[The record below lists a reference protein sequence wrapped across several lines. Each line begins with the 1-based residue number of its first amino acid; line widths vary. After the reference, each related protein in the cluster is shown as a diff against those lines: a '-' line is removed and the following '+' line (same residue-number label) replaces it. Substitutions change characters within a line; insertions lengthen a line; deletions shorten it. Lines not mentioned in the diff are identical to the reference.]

1 MLPKVQALVKKGS
14 NSEKK
19 DSFYDVDR
27 LNTDAWT
34 NGGGDLTTLLQKNFS
49 VVYLCY
55 SVQASI
61 LDSDL

>member
-1 MLPKVQALVKKGS
+1 MKKVS

-34 NGGGDLTTLLQKNFS
+34 NGGEGGGPHNSSAEELQCC
-49 VVYLCY
+49 VCY

-61 LDSDL
+61 LNSAL

>member
-1 MLPKVQALVKKGS
+1 MKKGS

-27 LNTDAWT
+27 LNTDSWT
-34 NGGGDLTTLLQKNFS
+34 NGGGGGPHNSSAEELQCC
-49 VVYLCY
+49 VCY

-61 LDSDL
+61 LNSAL

>member
-1 MLPKVQALVKKGS
+1 MKKGS

-34 NGGGDLTTLLQKNFS
+34 NGGGGGPHNSSAEELQCCVFVLFS
-49 VVYLCY
+49 
-55 SVQASI
+55 ASI
-61 LDSDL
+61 HIR